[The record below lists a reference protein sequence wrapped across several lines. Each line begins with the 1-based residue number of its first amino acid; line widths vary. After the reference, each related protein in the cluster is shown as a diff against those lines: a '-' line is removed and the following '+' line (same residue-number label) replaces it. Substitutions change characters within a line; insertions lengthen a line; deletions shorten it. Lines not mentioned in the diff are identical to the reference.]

1 MSAAA
6 EEPGAAWIVKCDYKD
21 LQDAYCVAVKG
32 VHGWNVVS
40 SQEEPRVIQGASDDI
55 ITLVKQITL

>member
-1 MSAAA
+1 MNPEA

-40 SQEEPRVIQGASDDI
+40 SQEEPPGHPGS
-55 ITLVKQITL
+55 L